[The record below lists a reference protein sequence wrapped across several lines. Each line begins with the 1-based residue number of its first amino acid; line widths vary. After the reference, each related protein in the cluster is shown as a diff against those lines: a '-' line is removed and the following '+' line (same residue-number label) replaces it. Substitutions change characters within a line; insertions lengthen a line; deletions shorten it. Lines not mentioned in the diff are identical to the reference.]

1 MELILITYHTQ
12 PNTSKPS
19 SRQRATPHGGA
30 ACVPRL
36 GHQCRSQP
44 TPLRPAPCRTLD
56 ARVAD
61 TPPWTRRAQNSFAPR
76 PPCPR
81 TAPRL
86 GDGPAAQAVQ
96 HRARD
101 GARGQA
107 RAPLAARVLRDCHAT
122 TAKTTTAR
130 SPVRDKDPPRPRVL
144 TPSASLQEA
153 RGSSWWLR
161 DSGSDGAARPQ
172 SCCAVSGQPERQPLS
187 LRGQKAHAAPSRRPA
202 PASHSRGLWLLDSEQ
217 RQAPRTGST
226 PSFPGPPGEHT
237 THSRWRGWAHAAR
250 RDSWLLPREH
260 SGRLAQPGEIRPVSA
275 ARGRAGGCRARGTE
289 LAGASV
295 GQRGSNT
302 HPGPHSPNTGA
313 PPAC

>member
-30 ACVPRL
+30 ARVPRL

-44 TPLRPAPCRTLD
+44 TPPRPAPCRTLD
-56 ARVAD
+56 TRVAD

-107 RAPLAARVLRDCHAT
+107 RAPLAARVLRDRHAT

-130 SPVRDKDPPRPRVL
+130 SPIRDKDPPRPRVL

-172 SCCAVSGQPERQPLS
+172 SCCAVSGQPERQSPQPPRTKSPRGPQQAPGPCFSLS
-187 LRGQKAHAAPSRRPA
+187 GTLAAPLGATPSPPHRLHSLLPGA
-202 PASHSRGLWLLDSEQ
+202 SRGAHHALTLAGL
-217 RQAPRTGST
+217 
-226 PSFPGPPGEHT
+226 GP
-237 THSRWRGWAHAAR
+237 
-250 RDSWLLPREH
+250 
-260 SGRLAQPGEIRPVSA
+260 
-275 ARGRAGGCRARGTE
+275 RGTARL
-289 LAGASV
+289 LA
-295 GQRGSNT
+295 T
-302 HPGPHSPNTGA
+302 A
-313 PPAC
+313 P